1 MSKAFNIVENED
13 KDIKKS
19 KYPDLPFVVKDE
31 NNDKFLVFYDP
42 GTYEYRYV
50 SLKDGETVSKP
61 YLNATFESLEEMFKA
76 NDKDVIL
83 ETELVIKGLYK

>member
-42 GTYEYRYV
+42 GTDEYRYV
-50 SLKDGETVSKP
+50 SLKDGEIVVKP
-61 YLNATFESLEEMFKA
+61 YESLEEMFKA